1 MYVLSAMAVALS
13 LFTGATEPRVL
24 QPGTP
29 DQAIRLRDG
38 RILQTEYIVFHAL
51 NHDNPDYV
59 IFEDGSAA
67 IIDRQNCT
75 ITGPNGATHAL
86 TDC

>member
-1 MYVLSAMAVALS
+1 MYVLSAMTLALS
-13 LFTGATEPRVL
+13 LFAGAADARVL

-38 RILQTEYIVFHAL
+38 RVLQTEYIPFYAL
-51 NHDNPDYV
+51 HKDDPGFV

-67 IIDRQNCT
+67 IIDREACT
-75 ITGPNGATHAL
+75 ITGPNGAVHAL
-86 TDC
+86 NDC